1 MNAKPDDRSDN
12 VERIQ
17 GTINH
22 TINNMRKADEM
33 MEETSDD
40 TMRENLKAK
49 NERREEALKGMRR
62 EIREEAIAREKGY
75 K

>member
-1 MNAKPDDRSDN
+1 MKAKPDDRRDN

-17 GTINH
+17 ENINH
-22 TINNMRKADEM
+22 TIQNMRRADEM
-33 MEETSDD
+33 IEETSDD
-40 TMRENLKAK
+40 VMRENLKAK
-49 NERREEALKGMRR
+49 NERREEALKGMRS